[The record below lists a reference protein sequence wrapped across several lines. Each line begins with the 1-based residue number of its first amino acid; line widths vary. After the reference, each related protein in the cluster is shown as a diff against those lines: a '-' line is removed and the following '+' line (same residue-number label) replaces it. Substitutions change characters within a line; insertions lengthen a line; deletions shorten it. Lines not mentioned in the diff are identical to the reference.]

1 MFFPS
6 RAPIVGRKITD
17 RPVCPTVCLTRIMVI
32 NQTRSACGIWA
43 SEVARNNRQFGRE
56 NNKHAMEFPRGD
68 EHLLHQFL
76 FVKHRDFFGKRF
88 ADLQLITLLDTNR
101 TLDLFVRGTA
111 RPGRQSTV
119 IYPNV
124 INFDSVHIY
133 FSRWPSVENLSF
145 RRHNSERNMANKQGG
160 GKPRE
165 LPLSNTRKINVL
177 FWGTNQRG
185 KTGRRFSGSG
195 WMNLPVWERLT
206 TSFISTDFLIDTF
219 PDRRGHSRLGGR
231 FGRLFFLVLPGNL
244 LIFVWRWVTNVT
256 VSNKS
261 WSVTLSYE

>member
-1 MFFPS
+1 M
-6 RAPIVGRKITD
+6 G
-17 RPVCPTVCLTRIMVI
+17 
-32 NQTRSACGIWA
+32 
-43 SEVARNNRQFGRE
+43 
-56 NNKHAMEFPRGD
+56 FPRGD
-68 EHLLHQFL
+68 EHLLHQFP
-76 FVKHRDFFGKRF
+76 FVKHRDLFGKGF

-111 RPGRQSTV
+111 RPGRRSTV

-133 FSRWPSVENLSF
+133 FSRWPSAENLSF

-195 WMNLPVWERLT
+195 WMILPVWERLT
-206 TSFISTDFLIDTF
+206 TSFISTDFWLTLFRTDADT
-219 PDRRGHSRLGGR
+219 RGLADDLGGYFSWICR
-231 FGRLFFLVLPGNL
+231 EICLFLCEDESQTWLFQTKVGQWP
-244 LIFVWRWVTNVT
+244 
-256 VSNKS
+256 
-261 WSVTLSYE
+261 